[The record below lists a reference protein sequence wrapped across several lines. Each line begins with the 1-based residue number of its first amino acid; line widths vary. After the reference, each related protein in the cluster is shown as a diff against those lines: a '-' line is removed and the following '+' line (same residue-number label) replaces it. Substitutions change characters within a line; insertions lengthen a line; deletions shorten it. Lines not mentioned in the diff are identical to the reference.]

1 MGISNLFG
9 LLRDS
14 IVAKVE
20 IVYDGAGYLCR
31 AARDLITSVRCSREI
46 DYVVSD
52 ADVDCYQGGNP
63 DDRNVAIGSMLK
75 EQGIGHCVVRG
86 GCGDPKSRE
95 SAPTVALRRH
105 GLEIVTAQLP
115 EDHPAVLAL
124 GYLVRPDVW
133 DAAQAVREAG
143 QAPQTLFKPVAY
155 SKYPDY
161 LRALTL
167 RELRDAIA
175 ARRDVVVDQASTVDA
190 DKVFGFVAA
199 CFPHKRTVARTVDG
213 DIYLFMD
220 LMAYFQKTKDE
231 PARLIYLARKYAAVP
246 AVHMLLCAWLLCG
259 GNDFMV
265 GHIALASRTNKGN
278 ATERETFFTMLD
290 QMMAG
295 ARPVMSL
302 DRLFDFLCA
311 TREERIRVVF
321 ALIYY
326 FDAPSFAG
334 VFCGICSHL
343 TRRLAGSSS
352 RTGACDEDS
361 RRRWSWRR
369 RRPHGSG
376 SSACSRWSCSP
387 STTRPSRPSSRPRAR
402 RPRWSGPSRPPAA
415 SSAPARRRRRSRPW
429 FVRTL

>member
-1 MGISNLFG
+1 MGLPNLFR

-20 IVYDGAGYLCR
+20 IVYNGAGYLCR

-52 ADVDCYQGGNP
+52 ADVDCHQLCNP
-63 DDRNVAIGSMLK
+63 DDRNVEIGVTLK
-75 EQGIGHCVVRG
+75 ELGIGHCVVRG
-86 GCGDPKSRE
+86 GCGDTKCRE
-95 SAPTVALRRH
+95 SAKTVALQRH
-105 GLEIVTAQLP
+105 GLEIFIAQLP
-115 EDHPAVLAL
+115 RDHPAVRAL
-124 GYLVRPDVW
+124 DYLVRPDVW
-133 DAAQAVREAG
+133 DAAQAVRDAG
-143 QAPQTLFKPVAY
+143 QAPQTLFKPVDY
-155 SKYPDY
+155 SKYHGY

-175 ARRDVVVDQASTVDA
+175 AGRDVVVDQASTVDA

-199 CFPHKRTVARTVDG
+199 CFPDLRAVARTVDG

-220 LMAYFQKTKDE
+220 LMAYFQKTKNE
-231 PARLIYLARKYAAVP
+231 PARLIYLARKYAAFP

-265 GHIALASRTNKGN
+265 GYIALASRTNKGN
-278 ATERETFFTMLD
+278 ATERKTFFAMLD

-302 DRLFDFLCA
+302 DELFDFLCA

-334 VFCGICSHL
+334 VFCDPCSHL
-343 TRRLAGSSS
+343 TRRLVGSSS

-361 RRRWSWRR
+361 RRRWSLRR

-376 SSACSRWSCSP
+376 SSTCSRWS
-387 STTRPSRPSSRPRAR
+387 
-402 RPRWSGPSRPPAA
+402 
-415 SSAPARRRRRSRPW
+415 
-429 FVRTL
+429 